1 MLLSVLSPEMHPLVG
16 KPYCLSRQDS
26 KCCCEITTD
35 NTCTRLVFP
44 LATGTVVLFPIS
56 SLFIIKDTF
65 QFCHFT
71 LWSLLCYR
79 GSANLCIIKTTC
91 EVFTNAM
98 STIMNFKR
106 TVLKII
112 VILLQKDITSLLQG
126 IWIIE
131 ENIKVYKNILF
142 YSMVWM

>member
-79 GSANLCIIKTTC
+79 GSANLCIIKTTWSFYKC
-91 EVFTNAM
+91 HVHYHE
-98 STIMNFKR
+98 
-106 TVLKII
+106 
-112 VILLQKDITSLLQG
+112 LQKDSVKNHCHTVKKRHNFTVTRYLNNRRKYQG
-126 IWIIE
+126 
-131 ENIKVYKNILF
+131 V
-142 YSMVWM
+142 